1 MAIVRVMLALVW
13 LIWAVLTWWSSHR
26 QADRAQFEADFGA
39 GRITSFTAADSWQR
53 PSLWAAPTNL
63 RHNGGGTMLVWK
75 TSSGQTF
82 YLEPQMST
90 SSDPWLRPGQPA
102 DLVERLER
110 ADVPRGGQGV
120 LNDITAALGLLMI
133 VLGLGIL
140 LGATNPARGTR
151 WFWFWVG
158 QLPLGFGYLAWL
170 AWERPWSEPKT
181 PIEKRNSG
189 WVGLGCLLL
198 GVLVLGIPLSVAQ
211 RVLGTRLVPGSF

>member
-1 MAIVRVMLALVW
+1 MAIVRVVLALIW
-13 LIWAVLTWWSSHR
+13 LVWAVLTWWSSPR
-26 QADRAQFEADFGA
+26 QVDSAQFEADFGA
-39 GRITSFTAADSWQR
+39 GRITSFATADSWQR
-53 PSLWAAPTNL
+53 PGLWAAPTNL
-63 RHNGGGTMLVWK
+63 RHNGQGAMLIWK

-82 YLEPQMST
+82 YLQPQMST
-90 SSDPWLRPGQPA
+90 SSDPWPRPGTPA

-140 LGATNPARGTR
+140 LGAANPARGTR

-158 QLPLGFGYLAWL
+158 QLPFGLGYLGWL

-198 GVLVLGIPLSVAQ
+198 GVLVLSILLSVAQ
-211 RVLGTRLVPGSF
+211 RVLGTYLIPGSF